1 MTADSPFA
9 PDFPQNPLSHL
20 HPMRGKKKEK
30 SCSTSN
36 QNYYLT
42 ELYNLIYI

>member
-20 HPMRGKKKEK
+20 HPMRGKKKNHVQHQIK
-30 SCSTSN
+30 TI
-36 QNYYLT
+36 T
-42 ELYNLIYI
+42 